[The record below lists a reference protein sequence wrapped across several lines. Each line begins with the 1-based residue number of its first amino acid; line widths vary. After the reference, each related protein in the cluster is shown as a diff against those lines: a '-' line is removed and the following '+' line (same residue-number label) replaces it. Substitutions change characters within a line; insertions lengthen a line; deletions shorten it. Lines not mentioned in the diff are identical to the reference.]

1 MVAASQP
8 GSAAPAG
15 VLYFDPNP
23 TTARLATAGLQLAG
37 YGVHHAPTQDQAVEL
52 ARKHGPGGDGSIVAL
67 LLDTATSPAVSGS
80 VLRALVQV
88 PGAADLPGILL
99 VSRANPTPIP
109 GAEELPAI
117 KRPFTIPAL
126 LKVLR
131 ETIEAAP
138 PPGTFEQDRIS
149 DALRMRVAMLFEEYF
164 PNLPAGADDID
175 QFAEALVQ
183 EGDVPTPAAGI
194 SMLADM
200 ATTRMESLLD
210 MLSRDGVRGVLA
222 VEADEA
228 YARLHLDQGCI
239 RMAELTGS
247 TEDLRLGRFIV
258 EAGFMTAEQVEAI
271 AGTPDPKGRIL
282 GQRLIDDGQLRR
294 GELTQVLLNQAREVT
309 CHVMAWRDGMVT
321 LAPTSALHPLAA
333 QTAQSRAEL
342 RISDALLD
350 GLRRQAAEAEM
361 GPHMPGVDDVY
372 VRIDNEVGKLG
383 RHAFSREELAT
394 LELLNGRNA
403 IKEIARRTR
412 TGTFAV
418 AKIVYRLTRA
428 HLARRRMVPVR
439 A

>member
-1 MVAASQP
+1 MAAASQP
-8 GSAAPAG
+8 AADAPTG
-15 VLYFDPNP
+15 ILYFDPNP

-37 YGVHHAPTQDQAVEL
+37 YRVHHAPTQDKAVEL
-52 ARKHGPGGDGSIVAL
+52 ARKHGPGGDRSIVAL

-109 GAEELPAI
+109 GAEELPAL

-138 PPGTFEQDRIS
+138 PPGTYEQDRIS
-149 DALRMRVAMLFEEYF
+149 DALRIRVAMLFEEFF
-164 PNLPAGADDID
+164 PNLPAGTDDIE

-194 SMLADM
+194 SLLADM
-200 ATTRMESLLD
+200 AATRLESLLD

-222 VEADEA
+222 IDADDA
-228 YARLHLDQGCI
+228 YARLHLDHGCI
-239 RMAELTGS
+239 RMAEISGA

-258 EAGFMTAEQVEAI
+258 QAGFMTDEQVEQI
-271 AGTPDPKGRIL
+271 AGTRDPKSRVL
-282 GQRLIDDGQLRR
+282 GQRLVDDGHLRR
-294 GELTQVLLNQAREVT
+294 GELIQVLLNQAREVT
-309 CHVMAWRDGMVT
+309 CHVMSWKDGMVT
-321 LAPTSALHPLAA
+321 LAPTGELHPLAA
-333 QTAQSRAEL
+333 QTAKSRAEL

-350 GLRRQAAEAEM
+350 GLRRRAEQAEM
-361 GPHMPGVDDVY
+361 GPHMPGVDEVY
-372 VRIDNEVGKLG
+372 VRIDAEVGKLG
-383 RHAFSREELAT
+383 RHAFTREELSV

-403 IKEIARRTR
+403 VKEIARRTR
-412 TGTFAV
+412 TGTLAV

-428 HLARRRMVPVR
+428 HLARRRQMPVR

>member
-1 MVAASQP
+1 MAAASQP
-8 GSAAPAG
+8 AADAPTG
-15 VLYFDPNP
+15 ILYFDPNP

-37 YGVHHAPTQDQAVEL
+37 YRVHHAPTQDKAVEL
-52 ARKHGPGGDGSIVAL
+52 ARKHGPGGDRSVVAL

-109 GAEELPAI
+109 GAEELPAL

-138 PPGTFEQDRIS
+138 PPGTYEQDRIS
-149 DALRMRVAMLFEEYF
+149 DALRIRVAMLFEEFF
-164 PNLPAGADDID
+164 PNLPAGTDDIE

-194 SMLADM
+194 SLLADM
-200 ATTRMESLLD
+200 AATRLESLLD

-222 VEADEA
+222 IDADDA
-228 YARLHLDQGCI
+228 YARLHLDHGCI
-239 RMAELTGS
+239 RMAEISGA

-258 EAGFMTAEQVEAI
+258 QAGFMTDEQIEQI
-271 AGTPDPKGRIL
+271 ASTRDPKSRVL
-282 GQRLIDDGQLRR
+282 GQRLVDDGHLRR
-294 GELTQVLLNQAREVT
+294 GELIQVLLNQAREVT
-309 CHVMAWRDGMVT
+309 CHVMSWTDGMVT
-321 LAPTSALHPLAA
+321 LAPTGELHPLAA
-333 QTAQSRAEL
+333 QTAKSRAEL

-350 GLRRQAAEAEM
+350 GLRRRAEQAEM

-372 VRIDNEVGKLG
+372 VRSDAEVGKLG
-383 RHAFSREELAT
+383 RHAFTREELSV

-403 IKEIARRTR
+403 VKEIARRTR
-412 TGTFAV
+412 TGTLAV

-428 HLARRRMVPVR
+428 HLARRRQMPVR